1 MIETDHIILRKAS
14 FADCDLFAEWES
26 RETVIEHFCT
36 TGKRNLDTITDEFHN
51 VIHDT
56 SREWMTIVEKSSKN
70 PLGKIDITNIDPI
83 NDSLNIAIIY
93 LADEAARGK
102 GYGTESMEALL
113 RHAFEE
119 LGTHRVTVSHFPDD
133 KVASNLY
140 TKLGFRTE
148 GILKLAGKRSNEYF
162 DMELRAILVEEWDEQ
177 NEMKALK
184 A

>member
-1 MIETDHIILRKAS
+1 MLSRSSVHIEL
-14 FADCDLFAEWES
+14 
-26 RETVIEHFCT
+26 
-36 TGKRNLDTITDEFHN
+36 
-51 VIHDT
+51 
-56 SREWMTIVEKSSKN
+56 
-70 PLGKIDITNIDPI
+70 P
-83 NDSLNIAIIY
+83 
-93 LADEAARGK
+93 
-102 GYGTESMEALL
+102 
-113 RHAFEE
+113 
-119 LGTHRVTVSHFPDD
+119 FPDD